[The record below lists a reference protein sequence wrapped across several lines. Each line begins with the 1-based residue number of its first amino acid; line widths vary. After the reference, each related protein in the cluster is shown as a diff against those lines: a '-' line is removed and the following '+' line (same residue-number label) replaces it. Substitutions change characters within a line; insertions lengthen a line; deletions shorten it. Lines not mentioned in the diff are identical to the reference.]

1 MKLNHHL
8 GEISGLPQG
17 TKYSIFQNYFTQF
30 TGNKLKNTSSLKLF
44 SIFGLTESNLALK
57 TYNPSDGLGISYS
70 ENKGINYFDG
80 LGINYS
86 EDKAIDCFDGLE
98 INSSVDK
105 GINNTNSVG
114 INDSKDLEMK
124 GTPGQEDHKE
134 ICKTGDQYGLGSSN
148 GKEINRNS
156 EVNLRNSISD
166 GKPKNIS
173 SDGKTKT
180 DISNGKTRTGISD
193 GKPKTC
199 ISDGKP
205 KTCISD
211 GKPKTCISD
220 GKPKN
225 GRSDGKV
232 RSVSSD
238 GKARNDESS
247 ACNTFIF
254 NQLIFTRKS
263 SIGTT
268 DGKSDDKSIQ
278 VISPTRHLINPTY
291 PSYPNKQSSSPLS
304 KRNSF
309 I

>member
-1 MKLNHHL
+1 MELNHHL

-17 TKYSIFQNYFTQF
+17 TKYSIFQHYFTQV

-105 GINNTNSVG
+105 GINNTDSIG
-114 INDSKDLEMK
+114 INDS
-124 GTPGQEDHKE
+124 TQR
-134 ICKTGDQYGLGSSN
+134 SSN
-148 GKEINRNS
+148 GKEINRIS

-173 SDGKTKT
+173 SDGKPKT
-180 DISNGKTRTGISD
+180 DISNGKTSTGISD
-193 GKPKTC
+193 GKTR
-199 ISDGKP
+199 
-205 KTCISD
+205 
-211 GKPKTCISD
+211 TCISD

-225 GRSDGKV
+225 GSSDGKV
-232 RSVSSD
+232 RSGSSD

-247 ACNTFIF
+247 ASNTFIF
-254 NQLIFTRKS
+254 NQLIFTRRS

-291 PSYPNKQSSSPLS
+291 PSYPNKQSSSPFS

-309 I
+309 IKLEVIMQRVSGYPQRMRLLKRHENQDHSKVKLSLQF

>member
-17 TKYSIFQNYFTQF
+17 TKYSIFQHYFTQF

-105 GINNTNSVG
+105 GINNTDSVG

-156 EVNLRNSISD
+156 EVNLRNSVSD

-193 GKPKTC
+193 GKTRT
-199 ISDGKP
+199 G
-205 KTCISD
+205 ISD

-225 GRSDGKV
+225 GSSDGKV
-232 RSVSSD
+232 RSGSSD

-291 PSYPNKQSSSPLS
+291 PSYPNKQSSSPFS

>member
-1 MKLNHHL
+1 
-8 GEISGLPQG
+8 
-17 TKYSIFQNYFTQF
+17 
-30 TGNKLKNTSSLKLF
+30 
-44 SIFGLTESNLALK
+44 
-57 TYNPSDGLGISYS
+57 
-70 ENKGINYFDG
+70 
-80 LGINYS
+80 
-86 EDKAIDCFDGLE
+86 
-98 INSSVDK
+98 
-105 GINNTNSVG
+105 
-114 INDSKDLEMK
+114 MK

-166 GKPKNIS
+166 GKPK
-173 SDGKTKT
+173 T

-205 KTCISD
+205 MTCISD

-225 GRSDGKV
+225 SSSDGKPKNG
-232 RSVSSD
+232 SSD

-268 DGKSDDKSIQ
+268 DEKSDDKSIQ

-291 PSYPNKQSSSPLS
+291 PSYPNKQSNSPFS

-309 I
+309 IKLEVIMQRVSGYPQRMRLLKRHETPIKDNSKVKLRLCFE